1 MKIAVVTFSDMP
13 KHPGLARLQNSAIRH
28 SWDFQPIF
36 GTWGGYGTKIN
47 ETARIARV
55 LQAKGYTH
63 ILFQD
68 AHDTYFVRPAK
79 EFEAAVLDPGFMF
92 VSSEKACWPDPNRA
106 DDYHYNDTP
115 PSPWC
120 YVNSG
125 QYLAPIALFL
135 RIVEEN
141 PISNIDDD
149 QRWLTNV
156 YLSKRYPII
165 LDVNCNLFQSIAFEA
180 PGDFRINDKGL
191 INTTTRCR
199 AFAVHGNGRTPME
212 WVTGKI

>member
-28 SWDFQPIF
+28 GWDFYPII
-36 GTWGGYGTKIN
+36 GTWRGYGTKII
-47 ETARIARV
+47 ETAQFAAK
-55 LQAKGYTH
+55 LQDDGYTH
-63 ILFQD
+63 IMFQD

-79 EFEAAVLDPGFMF
+79 DFQPAVPDPGFMF
-92 VSSEKACWPDPNRA
+92 LSAEKACWPDPNRA
-106 DDYHYNDTP
+106 VDYHYNASP

-141 PISNIDDD
+141 PISKSDDD
-149 QRWLTNV
+149 QRWMTSV
-156 YLSKRYPII
+156 YLSRKYPIV
-165 LDVNCNLFQSIAFEA
+165 LDVNCYRFQSIAFEA
-180 PGDFRINDKGL
+180 PGDFRIDDKGL
-191 INTTTRCR
+191 INTITRGR
-199 AFAVHGNGRTPME
+199 AFAVHGNGRTPMD
-212 WVTGKI
+212 WVTDKI